1 MHTAKSTSKN
11 RSFQILLLGS
21 SAITLYFNTKSE
33 DPFNSM
39 KLILLFLV
47 SSWIFGHLLDSYRNN
62 LKKMKKDEFTIL
74 ILTSIFIVALL
85 ISTIAT
91 DVRLIGFLGDLQRK
105 NGFLAYLSLAI
116 LFLFTTRV
124 IDFSNVKH
132 LLNMVKVLGFILS
145 LYGLIQI
152 SGNDFV
158 AWNNPYNSMISTLG
172 NPNFASALLAIFS
185 TMSLLTLT
193 LKDSSNLQK
202 LSGSLIF
209 TMSFIA
215 IFKSNSIQGLLV
227 IAITGL
233 FFVCFY
239 SFIKYRKTGYL
250 FIFSSIILMFIAILG
265 MLQKGPL
272 QNLLYKDSIS
282 VRGFYWRA
290 GFEMF
295 LNNPIIGVGV
305 DRYGSYFKEFREA
318 AYPLRYG
325 YEITSSNAHNI
336 YIQLFATA
344 GIFVGLTYLLLNLYI
359 FRQGVLL
366 VLSLDL
372 EKQKIALILLSAW
385 VGFQAQS
392 IISIDNIGLSIW
404 GWLLGGSIL
413 ALKQRTSGV
422 FETDLDNSLNRRSNN
437 LVKINIFQPVLST
450 AVLIPALI
458 FSTYIYK
465 AETDSFNMRSYS
477 SNVGSGPTAI
487 TPEYVNKVLNN
498 PFAEPYLKFKAAIFL
513 FESGNL
519 NLAKSEVLELLK
531 SDPRNLEFL
540 NAMVFFSE
548 QDKNISK
555 NIIYRET
562 IKIHDP
568 WNAKNLFELAKLYK
582 LTGEDEKFKKTADEI
597 LSFASNT
604 GLAVEVKQIL
614 GGN

>member
-1 MHTAKSTSKN
+1 MHTAKPTSKN

-21 SAITLYFNTKSE
+21 SAITLYFNSKSE

-39 KLILLFLV
+39 KLILLLLL
-47 SSWIFGHLLDSYRNN
+47 SGWIFGHLLDSYRNN
-62 LKKMKKDEFTIL
+62 FKKMKKDEFSIL
-74 ILTSIFIVALL
+74 ILTSSFIVALL
-85 ISTIAT
+85 ISTMAT

-105 NGFLAYLSLAI
+105 NGFLSYFGLAI

-172 NPNFASALLAIFS
+172 NPNFASALLAVLS

-193 LKDSSNLQK
+193 LKESSNLQK
-202 LSGSLIF
+202 LSVLIIF
-209 TMSFIA
+209 IMSFIA
-215 IFKSNSIQGLLV
+215 IAKSNSIQGLLV
-227 IAITGL
+227 ISIIGL

-239 SFIKYRKTGYL
+239 SFLNYRKISYL
-250 FIFSSIILMFIAILG
+250 VIFSSIFLMVVAILG

-290 GFEMF
+290 GYEMF
-295 LNNPIIGVGV
+295 LSSPITGVGV

-366 VLSLDL
+366 VLSLDS
-372 EKQKIALILLSAW
+372 ENQKISLILLSAW

-413 ALKQRTSGV
+413 ALKQRTSGGL
-422 FETDLDNSLNRRSNN
+422 EADLDKNLNKRSNN
-437 LVKINIFQPVLST
+437 LVKINIFQPVVST
-450 AVLIPALI
+450 TLLLPAII
-458 FSTYIYK
+458 FSSYVYK

-487 TPEYVNKVLNN
+487 TPEFVNKVLNN

-519 NLAKSEVLELLK
+519 NSAKSEVLELLK
-531 SDPRNLEFL
+531 SDPRNQEFL
-540 NAMVFFSE
+540 SAMVFFSE
-548 QDKNISK
+548 QDKDISK
-555 NIIYRET
+555 SIFYRET
-562 IKIHDP
+562 IAIHDP
-568 WNAKNLFELAKLYK
+568 WNAKNLLELAKLYK
-582 LTGEDEKFKKTADEI
+582 LTGEEEKFRKAADEI
-597 LSFASNT
+597 LDFASNT
-604 GLAVEVKQIL
+604 SFAIEVKEIL
-614 GGN
+614 GRN

>member
-1 MHTAKSTSKN
+1 MHTAKPTSKN
-11 RSFQILLLGS
+11 RSFQILLSGS
-21 SAITLYFNTKSE
+21 SAITLYFNAKSE

-39 KLILLFLV
+39 KLIILLLV
-47 SSWIFGHLLDSYRNN
+47 SGWIFGHLLDSYRNN
-62 LKKMKKDEFTIL
+62 FKKMRKDEFFIL
-74 ILTSIFIVALL
+74 ILTSSFIVALL
-85 ISTIAT
+85 ISTMAT

-105 NGFLAYLSLAI
+105 NGFLAYFGLTI
-116 LFLFTTRV
+116 LFLFSTRV
-124 IDFSNVKH
+124 INFNNIKH

-172 NPNFASALLAIFS
+172 NPNFASALLAILS

-202 LSGSLIF
+202 LSGPVIF
-209 TMSFIA
+209 VMSFIA
-215 IFKSNSIQGLLV
+215 IAKSNSIQGLLV
-227 IAITGL
+227 ISIIGL

-239 SFIKYRKTGYL
+239 SFIKNRKISYL
-250 FIFSSIILMFIAILG
+250 FIFSSIVLMVVAILG
-265 MLQKGPL
+265 MFQKGPL

-295 LNNPIIGVGV
+295 LNNPISGVGV

-325 YEITSSNAHNI
+325 YEITSSNAHNM

-344 GIFVGLTYLLLNLYI
+344 GIFVGLIYLLLNLYI

-366 VLSLDL
+366 VLSLDS

-404 GWLLGGSIL
+404 GWVLGGSIL
-413 ALKQRTSGV
+413 ALKQRTSGGL
-422 FETDLDNSLNRRSNN
+422 EADLDKNLNKRSNN
-437 LVKINIFQPVLST
+437 LVKINIFQPAVST
-450 AVLIPALI
+450 AVLIPAII

-477 SNVGSGPTAI
+477 SNVGSGTTAI
-487 TPEYVNKVLNN
+487 IPEYVNKVLNN
-498 PFAEPYLKFKAAIFL
+498 PFAEPYLKFKASIFL
-513 FESGNL
+513 FESGNPSS
-519 NLAKSEVLELLK
+519 AKSELLKLLK

-548 QDKNISK
+548 QDKDISK
-555 NIIYRET
+555 SILYRET

-582 LTGEDEKFKKTADEI
+582 VTGEEVKLKKTADEI

-604 GLAVEVKQIL
+604 SLALEVKEIL

>member
-1 MHTAKSTSKN
+1 
-11 RSFQILLLGS
+11 
-21 SAITLYFNTKSE
+21 
-33 DPFNSM
+33 
-39 KLILLFLV
+39 
-47 SSWIFGHLLDSYRNN
+47 
-62 LKKMKKDEFTIL
+62 MKKDEFFIL
-74 ILTSIFIVALL
+74 ILTSSFIFALL
-85 ISTIAT
+85 ISTMAT

-105 NGFLAYLSLAI
+105 NGFLAYFGLII
-116 LFLFTTRV
+116 LFLFSTRV
-124 IDFSNVKH
+124 INFNNIKYLFFIVQ
-132 LLNMVKVLGFILS
+132 VLGFTLS
-145 LYGLIQI
+145 LYGLVQI

-172 NPNFASALLAIFS
+172 NPNFASALLAVLS

-193 LKDSSNLQK
+193 LKESSNLQK
-202 LSGSLIF
+202 LSALIIF
-209 TMSFIA
+209 VMSFIA
-215 IFKSNSIQGLLV
+215 IAKSNSIQGLLV
-227 IAITGL
+227 ISIIGL

-239 SFIKYRKTGYL
+239 SFLKYRKISYL
-250 FIFSSIILMFIAILG
+250 VIFSSIFFMVVAILG

-290 GFEMF
+290 GYEMF
-295 LNNPIIGVGV
+295 LSSPITGVGV

-366 VLSLDL
+366 VLNLDS
-372 EKQKIALILLSAW
+372 EKQKISLILLSAW

-413 ALKQRTSGV
+413 ALKQRTSGGL
-422 FETDLDNSLNRRSNN
+422 EPDLDKNLNKRSNN
-437 LVKINIFQPVLST
+437 LVKINIFQPSVST
-450 AVLIPALI
+450 AVLIPAII

-477 SNVGSGPTAI
+477 SNVGSGTTAI

-498 PFAEPYLKFKAAIFL
+498 PFAEPYLKFKAAIYL
-513 FESGNL
+513 FESGNS

-540 NAMVFFSE
+540 SAMVFFSE
-548 QDKNISK
+548 QDKDISK
-555 NIIYRET
+555 SILYRET

-568 WNAKNLFELAKLYK
+568 WNAKNLLELAKLYK
-582 LTGEDEKFKKTADEI
+582 VTGEQVKLKKTADEI
-597 LSFASNT
+597 LFFASST
-604 GLAVEVKQIL
+604 SLAIEVKEIL

>member
-1 MHTAKSTSKN
+1 MHTAKPTSKN
-11 RSFQILLLGS
+11 RSFQILLSGS
-21 SAITLYFNTKSE
+21 SAITLYFNAKSE

-39 KLILLFLV
+39 KLIILLLV
-47 SSWIFGHLLDSYRNN
+47 SGWIFGHLLDSYRNN
-62 LKKMKKDEFTIL
+62 FKKMRKDEFFIL
-74 ILTSIFIVALL
+74 ILTSSFIVALL
-85 ISTIAT
+85 ISTMAT

-105 NGFLAYLSLAI
+105 NGFLAYFGLTI
-116 LFLFTTRV
+116 LFLFSTRV
-124 IDFSNVKH
+124 INFNNIKH

-172 NPNFASALLAIFS
+172 NPNFASALLAILS

-202 LSGSLIF
+202 LSGPVIF
-209 TMSFIA
+209 VMSFIA
-215 IFKSNSIQGLLV
+215 IAKSNSIQGLLV
-227 IAITGL
+227 ISIIGL

-239 SFIKYRKTGYL
+239 SFIKNRKISYL
-250 FIFSSIILMFIAILG
+250 FIFSSIVLMVVAILG
-265 MLQKGPL
+265 MFQKGPL

-295 LNNPIIGVGV
+295 LNNPIKGVGV

-344 GIFVGLTYLLLNLYI
+344 GIFVGLIYLLLNLYI

-366 VLSLDL
+366 VLSLDS

-404 GWLLGGSIL
+404 GWVLGGSIL
-413 ALKQRTSGV
+413 ALKQRTSGGL
-422 FETDLDNSLNRRSNN
+422 EADLDKNLNKRSNN
-437 LVKINIFQPVLST
+437 LVKINIFQPAVST
-450 AVLIPALI
+450 AVLIPAII

-477 SNVGSGPTAI
+477 SNVGSGTTAI
-487 TPEYVNKVLNN
+487 IPEYVNKVLNN
-498 PFAEPYLKFKAAIFL
+498 PFAEPYLKFKASIFL
-513 FESGNL
+513 FESGNPSS
-519 NLAKSEVLELLK
+519 AKSELLKLLK

-548 QDKNISK
+548 QDKDISK
-555 NIIYRET
+555 SILYRET

-582 LTGEDEKFKKTADEI
+582 VTGEEVKLKKTADEI
-597 LSFASNT
+597 LSFAPNT
-604 GLAVEVKQIL
+604 SLAIEVKEIL